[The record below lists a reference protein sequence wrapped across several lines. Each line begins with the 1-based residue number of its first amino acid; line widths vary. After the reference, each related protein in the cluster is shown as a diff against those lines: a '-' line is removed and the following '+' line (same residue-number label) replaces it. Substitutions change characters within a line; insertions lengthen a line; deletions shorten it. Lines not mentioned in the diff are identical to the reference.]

1 MTDDVVREWCRGN
14 GRILLPTR
22 GMVPKICIW
31 GFVLNER
38 VDTQAGWEPPSSFE
52 EKLRGLLIPPRLY
65 YALRGRRELK
75 KGEAELSIL
84 PFLIDP
90 ERNSVDGGANKG
102 VYTYWLEQL
111 SRHVY
116 AYEPNPKMFKTLKA
130 GTGPKATVNF
140 AALSDQAGEF
150 ALRIPKTARGKY
162 SNQGASLNHDKVGDS
177 YGEVMVQTRKLDD
190 EGLTNIGFLK
200 IDVEGHE
207 MAVLDGALET
217 IKRDRPTL
225 LIEMEQQH
233 TGRAIEDDLKRVTDL
248 GYRLLFLHKGV
259 LNSGDA
265 FDGDKHH
272 RKALTPQD
280 YVFNFIFV
288 PKERS

>member
-1 MTDDVVREWCRGN
+1 MR
-14 GRILLPTR
+14 
-22 GMVPKICIW
+22 
-31 GFVLNER
+31 GFVI
-38 VDTQAGWEPPSSFE
+38 PPSIYY
-52 EKLRGLLIPPRLY
+52 KLR
-65 YALRGRRELK
+65 AKRELK
-75 KGEAELSIL
+75 RGEAELRIL

-90 ERNSVDGGANKG
+90 TRNAVDAGANKG

-111 SRHVY
+111 SSHVH
-116 AYEPNPKMFKTLKA
+116 AYEPNPKMYNVLKR
-130 GTGPKATVNF
+130 GVGKKATVHH

-150 ALRIPKTARGKY
+150 ALRIPMTGKGRY

-177 YGEVMVQTRKLDD
+177 YGEVTVETRRLDD
-190 EGLTNIGFLK
+190 EPISDVGFLK

-233 TGRAIEDDLKRVTDL
+233 TGRAIETDLKRVTDL
-248 GYRLLFLHKGV
+248 GYHMLFLHRGV
-259 LNSGDA
+259 LTSGDR
-265 FDGDKHH
+265 FDPVGHH
-272 RKALTPQD
+272 TNAPSPAD

-288 PKERS
+288 PK